1 MFESDF
7 TNTCGKKCPLMS
19 SGMPSNLR
27 NESEDP
33 HQGDVNSCKR
43 VLRSRDKVGSF
54 DIYNG
59 VLCVNQCTK
68 HLSEPSPQLWMQYK
82 LNITINFKLI

>member
-7 TNTCGKKCPLMS
+7 TNTCGKKIPLMS

-43 VLRSRDKVGSF
+43 VLRSRDKVVSF
-54 DIYNG
+54 DIYIF
-59 VLCVNQCTK
+59 CV
-68 HLSEPSPQLWMQYK
+68 
-82 LNITINFKLI
+82 